1 MAKPITIP
9 NTFANA
15 TTAIPLSQLD
25 NNYSTIT
32 ASINDAN
39 TYSNYA
45 ADSGSANAYVVTLS
59 GVSTAYNAGLRIQ
72 FKAAN
77 TNSGASTL
85 NVNTQGAK
93 NIFFNGSALSANV
106 IQANAV
112 VDVIYDGT
120 QFQMLST
127 NGTTPSSYGTVT
139 NVSVSSS
146 NGFAGTVANSTTAA
160 NITISTT
167 VTGVLK
173 GNGTAISAATAGT
186 DYLAPPSGT
195 SLLKANAGGALAN
208 AVAGTDYC
216 AATTGS
222 AVLKA
227 SSGNTTAATAG
238 TDYVAPNVAT
248 TFTATQTFNGSSS
261 TLAMVL
267 ADAAET
273 TTVSATAATGTINYD
288 VTTQSVLFY
297 TTNASA
303 NWTVNLRGSSGTSM
317 NTLLATG
324 QSITVAFLVTQG
336 ATAYYNTTVQVD
348 GATAGVTTRWQ
359 GGTAP
364 TAGNASGVDVY
375 TYTVVKTGS
384 ATFSVFASQ
393 TRFA

>member
-25 NNYSTIT
+25 NNYSVIT

-45 ADSGSANAYVVTLS
+45 ADGGSANAYVVALAN
-59 GVSTAYNAGLRIQ
+59 VSTTYTAGLRIQ

-85 NVNTQGAK
+85 NVNSQGTK

-120 QFQMLST
+120 QFQMLSI

-160 NITISTT
+160 NITINTT

-186 DYLAPPSGT
+186 DY
-195 SLLKANAGGALAN
+195 
-208 AVAGTDYC
+208 
-216 AATTGS
+216 
-222 AVLKA
+222 
-227 SSGNTTAATAG
+227 
-238 TDYVAPNVAT
+238 VAPNTAT
-248 TFTATQTFNGSSS
+248 TFTATQTFTGSTSNIAIS
-261 TLAMVL
+261 MTNATEP
-267 ADAAET
+267 A
-273 TTVSATAATGTINYD
+273 TVSATAATGNITYD
-288 VTTQSVLFY
+288 IANQSVLYY

-303 NWTVNLRGSSGTSM
+303 NWNVLFRYSSGTTL
-317 NTLLATG
+317 NTAMSANTA
-324 QSITVAFLVTQG
+324 ITTAFLVTQG
-336 ATAYYNTTVQVD
+336 STAYYNANVFIDGTQV
-348 GATAGVTTRWQ
+348 TPKWQ

-364 TAGNASGVDVY
+364 TSGNANGVDAY
-375 TYTVVKTGS
+375 TYTIVKT
-384 ATFSVFASQ
+384 AANAYTVFATQ
-393 TRFA
+393 NRFA